1 MPIHLILG
9 GARSGKSRFAEQTA
23 LARSGPHFYLATAQ
37 AGDQEMAERIAH
49 HRAYRDDRFVTV
61 ACENA
66 LTAALAQCNQSE
78 ATVVVDCLTLWVTQQ
93 LSQNTEEWK
102 TERAALLA
110 QLENMNAHCLLVSNE
125 VGQGIVPMGALSRQF
140 VDETGWLHQDIAQL
154 AQAVTLITAGLP
166 LKLK

>member
-9 GARSGKSRFAEQTA
+9 GVRSGKSRFAEQTA

-49 HRAYRDDRFVTV
+49 HQRYRDDRFVTIE
-61 ACENA
+61 CENH
-66 LTAALAQCNQSE
+66 LAASLARCNQPE

-93 LSQNTEEWK
+93 LSQFSENWK
-102 TERAALLA
+102 SEKAALLA
-110 QLENMNAHCLLVSNE
+110 QLETMSAHCLLVSNE
-125 VGQGIVPMGALSRQF
+125 VGQGIVPLGALTRQF